1 MKEKLRVDVAMRRIQ
16 EVVQKETP
24 IPVKIKSGEGLLGDT
39 NYAACP
45 ACGFQA
51 DPSWSYCPKC
61 GQAIAW

>member
-39 NYAACP
+39 SYAACS
-45 ACGFQA
+45 ACGFQVEPA
-51 DPSWSYCPKC
+51 WGYCPKC